1 MNLQQGVRTRALP
14 PTTTTPPA
22 KSPDVICVLYSVFK
36 TLRAARISCRAYT
49 SALMSVEPN
58 APSPTD
64 HCLLADPVRVAGA
77 IFRHVV
83 LHDQHYL
90 PLSLNA
96 MPPFRYGTGRTLWA
110 SVQEAASTFD
120 LIESLDSGV
129 KNAALTLVSELME
142 EGGFLRSG
150 DTLRQIKA
158 GSNNQI
164 AQLLSNTETLRDDGC
179 HVKVS
184 IVKFVGDRHFT
195 ILRLIGDKD
204 AVGCLDVQEISARN
218 NDEIFHALGV
228 EEPSTLNVCV
238 EFGMLR
244 QYLYV

>member
-1 MNLQQGVRTRALP
+1 MNLQQGVPTRPLIQN
-14 PTTTTPPA
+14 TTTPPS
-22 KSPDVICVLYSVFK
+22 KSEDVIFVLYSVFK
-36 TLRAARISCRAYT
+36 TLRAARISRRAYT

-64 HCLLADPVRVAGA
+64 YCLLADPVRVAGA

-96 MPPFRYGTGRTLWA
+96 VPPYRYGTGRTLWA
-110 SVQEAASTFD
+110 SVHEAASTFN
-120 LIESLDSGV
+120 LFEALDKGV
-129 KNAALTLVSELME
+129 KYSALALVSELME

-150 DTLRQIKA
+150 DTLRHTKA
-158 GSNNQI
+158 GLKNQI
-164 AQLLSNTETLRDDGC
+164 GQLLSSTETLCDDGC

-184 IVKFVGDRHFT
+184 IIKFIADRDFT
-195 ILRLIGDKD
+195 ILRQIGDKD
-204 AVGCLDVQEISARN
+204 AVGCLDVQEIKARD
-218 NDEIFHALGV
+218 NDEILEALGV
-228 EEPSTLNVCV
+228 DEPSTLNVCV